1 MILGAVVLVLLA
13 VAPVV
18 LLALR
23 VRVRAQVKAM
33 AHEGGTWK
41 AAAGGAVGP
50 VAFTAGVSPDGS
62 AWTAH
67 VLGRTVARGRRLP
80 AADKAREAARG
91 HEWRALDV
99 AEIAARRVRFDC
111 LDALVHGAADDPA
124 TSARVM
130 GFLTAASALFPR
142 ARVTSDVDWMADAA
156 FVDVDCD
163 VEASFVPLLVGW
175 DVARLALHR
184 KTASKEPQT

>member
-1 MILGAVVLVLLA
+1 MILAGFVLVLLA
-13 VAPVV
+13 AASFA
-18 LLALR
+18 LLARR

-33 AHEGGTWK
+33 ADARGTWR

-50 VAFTAGVSPDGS
+50 VAFTAGISPDGS

-80 AADKAREAARG
+80 AADKAREVARG

-99 AEIAARRVRFDC
+99 AEIAARRMRFDR

-124 TSARVM
+124 ASARVM

-142 ARVTSDVDWMADAA
+142 ARVRSDVDWMADAA
-156 FVDVDCD
+156 YVDVDCD
-163 VEASFVPLLVGW
+163 VQASFVPLLVGW

-184 KTASKEPQT
+184 RTLSRSG

>member
-1 MILGAVVLVLLA
+1 VDDVIVAVVLVLLA
-13 VAPVV
+13 VTTVA
-18 LLALR
+18 LLARRIR
-23 VRVRAQVKAM
+23 VHAQVKAM
-33 AHEGGTWK
+33 AKEGTWR

-80 AADKAREAARG
+80 AADRAREAAGG

-99 AEIAARRVRFDC
+99 AEIAARRFRFDR
-111 LDALVHGAADDPA
+111 LDALVHGAADNPA

-130 GFLTAASALFPR
+130 GYLTAVSALFPGAHVR
-142 ARVTSDVDWMADAA
+142 SDVDWMADAA

-184 KTASKEPQT
+184 RSG

>member
-1 MILGAVVLVLLA
+1 MIVAAVLALLA
-13 VAPVV
+13 VASVV
-18 LLALR
+18 ALLARR
-23 VRVRAQVKAM
+23 VRVRAQLKAM
-33 AHEGGTWK
+33 ARNGAWR

-50 VAFTAGVSPDGS
+50 IAFTAGVSPDGS

-67 VLGRTVARGRRLP
+67 VLGRTVARGRRVP
-80 AADKAREAARG
+80 GVDRAREAARG
-91 HEWRALDV
+91 QEWRALDV
-99 AEIAARRVRFDC
+99 AEIAARRLRFDR

-184 KTASKEPQT
+184 GAASRSG